1 MLYTPISLE
10 NNTFLLTEC
19 IRAILGILAQGCGSV
34 DQAQQGLYKNDLGQ
48 IFPSMAGASK
58 VSQQFIKCTWTKLL
72 YFEFVAFLIKNT
84 WLPVI
89 TFQQKRSVWQNLDQV
104 RMDQNGS
111 IYLRTV
117 LPYNNNYYCNED
129 QLCLPCIK
137 QSYL

>member
-19 IRAILGILAQGCGSV
+19 KGHTRDIGPRLWQCGPSTARFV
-34 DQAQQGLYKNDLGQ
+34 QNDLGQ

-58 VSQQFIKCTWTKLL
+58 VSKQFIKCTRIKRL
-72 YFEFVAFLIKNT
+72 YFEFAAFPIKNT
-84 WLPVI
+84 WLPVM

-104 RMDQNGS
+104 RMDQNGP

-117 LPYNNNYYCNED
+117 LPYNNNYYSNED